1 MSASTLLSAECRLVF
16 RSADPSCAPAEFATL
31 ANEVQDWERAVFI
44 AEREMATSNLWRGL
58 RDSADALPVGVAA
71 HLKKSAMVS
80 DFRMQHLS
88 QRLQG
93 TARALGE
100 RGIPF
105 LLLKGAAVGAIMDP
119 TFRSRPMSDIDLLV
133 HRADTARAR
142 DAVIASGWPL
152 TADPVLLELL
162 KDAHHLPHF
171 LDPQMP
177 GVRLELHVE
186 IMPDDNSFAFS
197 EADLWADA
205 RPAGEPFIGASVPS
219 REHLVLHACVHFAWQ
234 HTMQF
239 GAWRTFRAIGAVTA
253 APGFD
258 WDGLVRAALAAR
270 AGSSC
275 YWTFRLAERL
285 CGFAPPAGVL
295 ARLAPPTAAWVRDG
309 LERHFVAG
317 IALGEA
323 PESPS
328 VKLSRL
334 LWRAAL
340 RPKWSGHRTPG
351 RHDPD
356 QRWVRARGLASTETF
371 PERVTRHLSSYRD
384 WWRFFTDTLLH

>member
-1 MSASTLLSAECRLVF
+1 MSASTPLSAECRLVF
-16 RSADPSCAPAEFATL
+16 RSADPSCAPAELAAL
-31 ANEVQDWERAVFI
+31 ANAVQDWERAVFI

-58 RDSADALPVGVAA
+58 RDSAAALPVGVAE

-93 TARALGE
+93 TARVLAE

-133 HRADTARAR
+133 HREDTARAR
-142 DAVIASGWPL
+142 DAVIASGWPQ
-152 TADPVLLELL
+152 TSDAVLIELL

-171 LDPQMP
+171 VDPQLA

-186 IMPDDNSFAFS
+186 LMPEDNSFAFG
-197 EADLWADA
+197 EAELWADA
-205 RPAGEPFIGASVPS
+205 HPASEPFTGALVPS
-219 REHLVLHACVHFAWQ
+219 REHLLLHVCVHFAWQ
-234 HTMQF
+234 HTMSF
-239 GAWRTFRAIGAVTA
+239 GAWRTFRAVSAMA
-253 APGFD
+253 ATQAFD
-258 WDGLVRAALAAR
+258 WERFVRGARAAKAAT
-270 AGSSC
+270 SC
-275 YWTFRLAERL
+275 YWTLRLSARLA
-285 CGFAPPAGVL
+285 GIVIPTDVL
-295 ARLAPPTAAWVRDG
+295 ERLAPPTPEWVQRA

-323 PESPS
+323 QASPS
-328 VKLSRL
+328 EQLTRL

-340 RPKWSGHRTPG
+340 RPKWSGHRAPG
-351 RHDPD
+351 RYDPD
-356 QRWVRARGLASTETF
+356 RRWEHAHGLASTETF
-371 PERVTRHLSSYRD
+371 PERVARHLSGYRD
-384 WWRFFTDTLLH
+384 WWRFFTHTLLR